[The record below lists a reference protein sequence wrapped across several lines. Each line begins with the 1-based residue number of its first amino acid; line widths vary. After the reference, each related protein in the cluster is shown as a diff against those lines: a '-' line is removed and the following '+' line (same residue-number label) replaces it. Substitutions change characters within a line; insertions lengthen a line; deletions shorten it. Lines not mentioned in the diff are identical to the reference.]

1 MILEN
6 AAVSCRAA
14 FLEGPAYLIYK
25 FEKSGRK
32 SITPQGTKA
41 FLFPRA
47 LFTCSRRSRKIRF
60 INFFIHTH
68 TEAFYFSMLFPIIP
82 KPERKRLQPPASLSF
97 STGYDFIDRMG

>member
-25 FEKSGRK
+25 SE
-32 SITPQGTKA
+32 
-41 FLFPRA
+41 
-47 LFTCSRRSRKIRF
+47 KIRTKIHNTAGNKGLSLSACF
-60 INFFIHTH
+60 VHLLTAFTQNTFYNFFIHTH